1 MSKQNIGKNK
11 SYKDNQSGLENFVS
25 KIKQYDNYVAL
36 GIILFLILF
45 HFYPLLFDGKT
56 FVSGDIQ
63 ATSGPKLDLPAEQRL
78 WNPYI
83 WSGMPGSTVNFWYN
97 LISTITSYARTIWG
111 AFFSVPYANWLF
123 FVILLGINTYMLMK
137 HLTGKRTVSLFTA
150 VSTIFSTGL
159 ILYIM
164 IGHVS
169 KMAVIAWFPLVFLL
183 ILKLQ
188 EKIKLIYFAWMCF
201 ALTMLFNPWH
211 VQMIYYIYMF
221 LVLYF
226 LYYTIVYLVEK
237 QKEKLLAL
245 LKSGFIFTAATI
257 IGLAINSYT
266 YLNLYEY
273 SKYSTRGTKSILEQ
287 KIDKV
292 QDPKLKEELKHAED
306 DQYKYMTNWSFS
318 VEEISTFFIPSFYGF
333 GNSTYEGEL
342 TNFQPTPINTYF
354 GQMPFVDVPQYMG
367 IIVTI
372 LAILAFVI
380 DWKNKFT
387 RFLLIISLLTL
398 FISFGRN
405 LPLIYNLFYYFA
417 PGFNKFR
424 VPSLILYLL
433 QTIFPILAGL
443 ALNRI
448 IELFKENKQF
458 IKIETLQKII
468 YVFAG
473 LTVLTLVLSGAIKDA
488 YISWISGIEKAAQL
502 KQIYSYMADMFL
514 TDTVVSVILIL
525 LLLISIYLYFA
536 KKVNSFVF
544 VAILLILTFVDL
556 HRIAKRAEH
565 YTDYE
570 EFQYQYT
577 EPGYIKYLRGLPKDE
592 PYRIINIKQDGSL
605 GSLNNNANFHE
616 KYRIEDIY
624 GYSAIKPRVIQDY
637 MDVVSPINETFWK
650 LANVKYVISDKAYRF
665 DNINLEVASV
675 IDGSVI
681 FINKDFV
688 PRAHFVDTVKFAD
701 ELDFLYAVRDHKFN
715 PKTTAYI
722 HTKDFPFDNIKPTNN
737 ASYTKTIAYTPDRRE
752 YELYANDNNFLVV
765 SDTYYPTGWKYYL
778 DGKEIQTIKT
788 NHAYRG
794 FIIPKGKHKF
804 VMSFEPSSFY
814 IAKYLSLL
822 LSLFVIGIII
832 YYFVKFLQK
841 DTKSSK
847 LETSNS

>member
-1 MSKQNIGKNK
+1 MAKSNTQKSKSLGQQK
-11 SYKDNQSGLENFVS
+11 SGLETFIDN
-25 KIKQYDNYVAL
+25 IKKYDNYFAL
-36 GIILFLILF
+36 GVILILILF

-63 ATSGPKLDLPAEQRL
+63 ATSGPKSDLPPEYRL

-83 WSGMPGSTVNFWYN
+83 WSGMPGSNVVFWYN
-97 LISTITSYARTIWG
+97 LISMITSYARTIWG

-123 FVILLGINTYMLMK
+123 FVILLGFNTYLLMK
-137 HLTGKRTVSLFTA
+137 FITKKRTVALFSS

-169 KMAVIAWFPLVFLL
+169 KTAVIAWFPLVLYL
-183 ILKLQ
+183 IFKMQ
-188 EKIKLIYFAWMCF
+188 EKIKLIHFAVLSF

-221 LVLYF
+221 LVLYY
-226 LYYTIVYLVEK
+226 LYYIVSYLIN
-237 QKEKLLAL
+237 KEQDK
-245 LKSGFIFTAATI
+245 LKSLIKSGLVLTAATI
-257 IGLAINSYT
+257 VGLGINIYT

-287 KIDKV
+287 KIDKIK
-292 QDPKLKEELKHAED
+292 DPQLKEEIKHAED
-306 DQYKYMTNWSFS
+306 DQYRYMTNWSFS
-318 VEEISTFFIPSFYGF
+318 VEELTTFFIPSFYGF

-342 TNFQPTPINTYF
+342 TNYQPYNVNTYF

-367 IIVTI
+367 IIVTV

-387 RFLLIISLLTL
+387 RFLLIVSVLTL

-405 LPLIYNLFYYFA
+405 LPIIYNLFYYFA

-433 QTIFPILAGL
+433 QTVFPILAGL
-443 ALNRI
+443 ALSKI
-448 IELFKENKQF
+448 IDCIKENKPIF
-458 IKIETLQKII
+458 KLDILQKVL
-468 YVFAG
+468 YVFAA
-473 LTVLTLVLSGAIKDA
+473 LVVLVLILSGSLKDL

-502 KQIYSYMADMFL
+502 KPLYTYMADMFVADL
-514 TDTVVSVILIL
+514 IISLVLITLLIVSLFLLISKKINYFVFVSL
-525 LLLISIYLYFA
+525 LLLF
-536 KKVNSFVF
+536 
-544 VAILLILTFVDL
+544 TFIDL

-570 EFQYQYT
+570 EFQYQFT
-577 EPGYIKYLRGLPKDE
+577 EPAYIKYLRGQPKQE

-624 GYSAIKPRVIQDY
+624 GYSAIKPRLIQDY

-650 LANVKYVISDKAYRF
+650 LANVKYIISDKAYRF
-665 DNINLEVASV
+665 DNINLEIASV
-675 IDGSVI
+675 VDGNVI
-681 FINKDFV
+681 LVNKDFI
-688 PRAHFVDTVKFAD
+688 PRAYFVDTVKVAD
-701 ELDFLYAVRDHKFN
+701 ELEYLYLVKDNAFN
-715 PKTTAYI
+715 PKTTAFI
-722 HTKDFPFDNIKPTNN
+722 HTKDFDLSKVKVTNN
-737 ASYTKTIAYTPDRRE
+737 KSYTKTLAYTPDKRE
-752 YELYANDNNFLVV
+752 YELYADDDNFLVI
-765 SDTYYPTGWKYYL
+765 SDTYYPTGWKYSL
-778 DGKEIQTIKT
+778 DGREIEPIRT

-794 FIIPKGKHKF
+794 FLIPKGKHKLI
-804 VMSFEPSSFY
+804 MSFEPTSFY
-814 IAKYLSLL
+814 IAKYVALILSLIIL
-822 LSLFVIGIII
+822 GIII
-832 YYFVKFLQK
+832 LYFVKYLQQK
-841 DTKSSK
+841 QIEQEKSIS
-847 LETSNS
+847 